1 MVWDRESSFAYA
13 LRLAVVGL
21 LVVVLEVFEKFCMSS
36 VANGAANP
44 YRQVR

>member
-1 MVWDRESSFAYA
+1 MAWDRESTFAYA

-21 LVVVLEVFEKFCMSS
+21 LVMVLEAFDRFCTSS
-36 VANGAANP
+36 VANGAASP